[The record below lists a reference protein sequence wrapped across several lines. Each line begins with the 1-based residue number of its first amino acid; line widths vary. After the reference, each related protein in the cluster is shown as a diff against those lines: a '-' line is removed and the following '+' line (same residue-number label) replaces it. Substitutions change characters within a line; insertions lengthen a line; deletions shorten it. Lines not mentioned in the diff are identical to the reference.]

1 MFVNSLRDIELIDP
15 IQADSFFFLPSFLL
29 SLSLRYIIGRDL
41 SGFRRLL
48 VVDVV
53 RDHIRSRTRDADIVE
68 SISLL
73 L

>member
-1 MFVNSLRDIELIDP
+1 MCLSIAFEISSSS
-15 IQADSFFFLPSFLL
+15 IQSKPTLFFSSFLL